1 MGSNITGED
10 ELKSCGR
17 KLFGKSFRGVFAS
30 DELPRTFKSRQSAI
44 VNLDPRSSGG
54 SHWIAMV
61 AHQAAP
67 SEGQVQDREMVVYGS
82 FGRDVLADQLPG
94 VQYTEDAVE
103 QGFYENNCGQR
114 CLAWLCVYYKHGLG
128 DAMQI

>member
-1 MGSNITGED
+1 MGSNITGEY

-30 DELPRTFKSRQSAI
+30 DEIPRTFKSRQSAI

-61 AHQAAP
+61 AHQD
-67 SEGQVQDREMVVYGS
+67 QDNIVNDS

-94 VQYTEDAVE
+94 VQYTEDDAE

>member
-1 MGSNITGED
+1 M
-10 ELKSCGR
+10 
-17 KLFGKSFRGVFAS
+17 FAS
-30 DELPRTFKSRQSAI
+30 DEIPRTFKSRQSAI

-61 AHQAAP
+61 AT
-67 SEGQVQDREMVVYGS
+67 VKDIIVYDS
-82 FGRDVLADQLPG
+82 FGRDVLAGQLAG
-94 VQYTEDAVE
+94 VRYTEDDAE
-103 QGFYENNCGQR
+103 QHIYENNCGQR

>member
-17 KLFGKSFRGVFAS
+17 KLFGTRFRGVFAS
-30 DELPRTFKSRQSAI
+30 DEIPRTFKSRQSAI

-61 AHQAAP
+61 TT
-67 SEGQVQDREMVVYGS
+67 VKDNIVYDS
-82 FGRDVLADQLPG
+82 FGRDVLADQLACRGPG
-94 VQYTEDAVE
+94 VRYTEDDAE
-103 QGFYENNCGQR
+103 QHIYENNCGQR